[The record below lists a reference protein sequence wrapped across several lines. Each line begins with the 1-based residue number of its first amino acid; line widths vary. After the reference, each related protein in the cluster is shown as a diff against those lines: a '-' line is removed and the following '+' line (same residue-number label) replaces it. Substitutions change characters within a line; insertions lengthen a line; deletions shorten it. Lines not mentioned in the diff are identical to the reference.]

1 LGDFAV
7 VDVSV
12 YGKAP
17 REEPMCYPGERPGFS
32 YLYHKGMVHELRL
45 FGKVWDSQLT
55 WNEGTKVL
63 QDVLTEEGLGNLEDW
78 YCILAYGS
86 NACPAQ
92 LKNKKLDTVV
102 VVKCRMFDVLPVYA
116 GYNSESGYVP
126 ATLARAKG
134 EEIET
139 WVTLLRPQDLKK
151 MDRSEG
157 RPSFYNLMTV
167 DEGRLF
173 LENGKEIKPIYAYVT
188 TDDKGLF
195 LHGGKVI
202 QLNEVDQKKVQDW
215 LKHEKLKRSET
226 SIWLSVTPFDGPPPK
241 VFGAML

>member
-1 LGDFAV
+1 MGDFTV
-7 VDVSV
+7 EDVSA
-12 YGKAP
+12 YGDAP
-17 REEPMCYPGERPGFS
+17 REKPTCYPGERPEFS
-32 YLYHKGMVHELRL
+32 YLFHKDKVHELRL
-45 FGKVWDSQLT
+45 FGKVKDSQLT
-55 WNEGTKVL
+55 WKDRTRVL
-63 QDVLTEEGLGNLEDW
+63 SEVFQEEDWGSLEDW
-78 YCILAYGS
+78 YCILGYGS

-92 LKNKKLDTVV
+92 LRFKKFETVV
-102 VVKCRMFDVLPVYA
+102 VVKCRLFDVLPVYA
-116 GYNSESGYVP
+116 GYKGDAGYVP

-139 WVTLLRPQDLKK
+139 WVTLLDPKDLKK

-157 RPSFYNLMTV
+157 RPSVYNLAMI

-202 QLNEVDQKKVQDW
+202 PLYETEQKKVLDW
-215 LKHEKLKRSET
+215 LKHDKLRQSET
-226 SIWLSVTPFDGPPPK
+226 SVWLSVSPFDGPPSK
-241 VFGAML
+241 VFSQML